1 MPAQQ
6 QTMTTAAAQGH
17 LVLGWEER
25 DANLSETAHD
35 LANLLQILSSSLS
48 LMKREIE
55 QPDRV
60 RMRLATAMIGVDQ
73 CVSLSRTLFVSPAVA
88 DDDAV
93 MLQTLIGNARPLLE
107 LAVGPD
113 IEIEVVAPAAPLWV
127 YVERARLDRALLNLV
142 INAAQAIDGPGCIR
156 LACRTDGRQIFLTV
170 EDDGPGFTPQTEAQG
185 LERRFTTKPRG
196 SGLGLASIDA
206 LMKAANGLVTLGRSD
221 LGGASVRMAFPVRRP
236 AELRAAP
243 GA

>member
-6 QTMTTAAAQGH
+6 QTMTTAAAKGH
-17 LVLGWEER
+17 LVLGWEDR

-73 CVSLSRTLFVSPAVA
+73 CVSLSRALFVSPAVA

-93 MLQTLIGNARPLLE
+93 MLQTLIGTLVPCSNWPL
-107 LAVGPD
+107 VPTSTSR
-113 IEIEVVAPAAPLWV
+113 LW
-127 YVERARLDRALLNLV
+127 
-142 INAAQAIDGPGCIR
+142 
-156 LACRTDGRQIFLTV
+156 
-170 EDDGPGFTPQTEAQG
+170 
-185 LERRFTTKPRG
+185 
-196 SGLGLASIDA
+196 
-206 LMKAANGLVTLGRSD
+206 
-221 LGGASVRMAFPVRRP
+221 RRP
-236 AELRAAP
+236 PRCGSMWSVP
-243 GA
+243 GWTALCSIS